1 MGRTI
6 KNQNTRRPKPVEKI
20 QLSEKHIHLRVFLVI
35 LLLAVAAVSFTYA
48 LTSYLKEETG
58 WKVIKVSSAAKA
70 NVGDEFT
77 FQYELGGG
85 ETSATAEYKALT
97 ILYSD
102 AAVKAYEIFSADESF
117 EDVVNLYELNQHP
130 GEVLTVEE
138 PLYQALELLETYGN
152 RNLYLGPVYEEMY
165 NLFQCKEDYE
175 TASFDPEQ
183 NEVLREEFAVIA
195 DFAADPEAV
204 DLKLLGENQ
213 VCLEVSEEYQSWTQE
228 HGYETYLDFYWMKNA
243 FLVDYLAEVMLENG
257 YTRGVISSYD
267 GFYRNLDERDVS
279 YSFHIFD
286 RVGQD
291 IYPAAV
297 MEYNGPESL
306 VYLRNYPISTQD
318 QAHYYEMKSG
328 EIRTAYIDGADGLQR
343 TSRNDLVAYSSEK
356 GCAEVLLTMI
366 PVYVSASFDASALEQ
381 WKADGIYS
389 IYCEDRVIH
398 YNEEKLTLK
407 QLYQKDDLVYTAALV
422 G

>member
-1 MGRTI
+1 
-6 KNQNTRRPKPVEKI
+6 
-20 QLSEKHIHLRVFLVI
+20 
-35 LLLAVAAVSFTYA
+35 
-48 LTSYLKEETG
+48 
-58 WKVIKVSSAAKA
+58 
-70 NVGDEFT
+70 
-77 FQYELGGG
+77 
-85 ETSATAEYKALT
+85 
-97 ILYSD
+97 
-102 AAVKAYEIFSADESF
+102 
-117 EDVVNLYELNQHP
+117 
-130 GEVLTVEE
+130 
-138 PLYQALELLETYGN
+138 
-152 RNLYLGPVYEEMY
+152 
-165 NLFQCKEDYE
+165 
-175 TASFDPEQ
+175 
-183 NEVLREEFAVIA
+183 
-195 DFAADPEAV
+195 
-204 DLKLLGENQ
+204 
-213 VCLEVSEEYQSWTQE
+213 
-228 HGYETYLDFYWMKNA
+228 MKNA

-286 RVGQD
+286 RVGQE